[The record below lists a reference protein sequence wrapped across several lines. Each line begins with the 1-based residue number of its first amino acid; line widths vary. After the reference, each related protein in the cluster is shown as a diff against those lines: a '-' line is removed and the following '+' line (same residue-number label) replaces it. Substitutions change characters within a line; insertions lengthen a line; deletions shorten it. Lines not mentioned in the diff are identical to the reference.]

1 MSASVSVIH
10 HLLMLT
16 RASSTAVPLLT
27 LCCPPSPPG
36 CTEEVPDGAQEQ
48 RGEFGEVPGRAKETA
63 PEEPGQQAPVQ
74 IWGQGDAGQCVSV
87 CVGQCKCV
95 QRLQWIN
102 KEISRCLWIT
112 SVRICRTS
120 LKKRTAAR
128 LQMPVPKECDP
139 AGFTPACGADNLPV
153 SFWSKCLFHI
163 IHSIFISAV
172 SKFET
177 PTETFSELVLTFQS
191 TTHSAPPGSQML
203 SLLLMGFEPQCA

>member
-1 MSASVSVIH
+1 MSASVSVKH

-16 RASSTAVPLLT
+16 RASSSAVPLLT

-95 QRLQWIN
+95 QLLQWIN
-102 KEISRCLWIT
+102 KEKSRCLWIT
-112 SVRICRTS
+112 SIRMAICRTS
-120 LKKRTAAR
+120 FKKMHGSMATNA
-128 LQMPVPKECDP
+128 
-139 AGFTPACGADNLPV
+139 
-153 SFWSKCLFHI
+153 
-163 IHSIFISAV
+163 SA
-172 SKFET
+172 KK
-177 PTETFSELVLTFQS
+177 
-191 TTHSAPPGSQML
+191 M
-203 SLLLMGFEPQCA
+203 